1 MNSQLE
7 MIISIKI
14 IDKFIKNNNK
24 FIKNNNKFIKNN
36 NKNNSIYNIIIY
48 YILYII

>member
-7 MIISIKI
+7 MIITIKI
-14 IDKFIKNNNK
+14 IDK

>member
-14 IDKFIKNNNK
+14 IDK